1 MTKFSETIRSA
12 RTQLSKLFQT
22 KSLEFARNVLIASA
36 IVTVPLITFR
46 QIGMLESAELSAY
59 DTMLSLRPD
68 ESPDPRLLIVGVTEA
83 DIQRLKQWPISDG
96 KIAEILQK
104 LEAMQPR
111 VIGLDILRDVPLGE
125 GRNELAALL
134 QKSDRIIGVCLV
146 TDGSTDNPGSPPPPG
161 ISQNRVGF
169 ADFSIDR
176 GGTLRRALL
185 FMKPPAV
192 QVSPDERHLC
202 NDNSHVLASFN
213 LQLALRYLE
222 AEKILPQVKQDQTL
236 WLGSTPIK
244 QLAKN
249 EGGYK
254 TADVRGYQILINYR
268 SRRQPAHQVSL
279 TDVLEGKIDP
289 NLVKDKVV
297 LIGYTTDTVKDL
309 FYTPYSAG
317 KQKDQI
323 MFGIVAHAQVVSQ
336 LLSAV
341 LDKRPMFWF
350 WPEWAE
356 ILWIAGWSIV
366 GGTLALRISHPTRLT
381 LAFLVMLGVCGGISF
396 GIFLLAGWVPVVAP
410 SLALIVTGS
419 AIVSADRFIKSSIKD
434 AITEKVEQVKQ
445 RFIVTIN
452 QAKKDQEVED
462 ILNTPAFRKAQEVKK
477 KAAQNQD
484 KLTVNKKE
492 PSQTAA
498 NQIPEITNNSL
509 EAQNAVRIPSQY
521 PSQTAANQIPEITN
535 NSLEAQN
542 AVRIPSQ
549 YPSQTAANQTP
560 EIINNPPKAQNT
572 VQLLLTEPSQT
583 AANQTPEI
591 TNNSSEA
598 QNAVRI
604 PSQYPSQTAAN
615 QIPEI
620 TNNPP
625 EAENAVPIP
634 SPEPSQ
640 TVAEQILETTDNP
653 PEAQSV
659 AASPSENPPEDY
671 LSQLKQKAQQQK
683 QRVAARTE
691 PTNSQIDVPP
701 AETASDYEFSHLS
714 QMQAKARQMRERRNA
729 EKTIEDQKTEDLKE
743 I

>member
-1 MTKFSETIRSA
+1 MSKLSETIRSA

-22 KSLEFARNVLIASA
+22 KSLAFARNVLIASA

-59 DTMLSLRPD
+59 DMMLSLRPD
-68 ESPDPRLLIVGVTEA
+68 ESPDPRLLIVGITEA
-83 DIQRLKQWPISDG
+83 DIQRLKQWPISDD
-96 KIAEILQK
+96 KIVEILQK
-104 LEAMQPR
+104 LETMQPR

-134 QKSDRIIGVCLV
+134 QKSDRIVGVCLV
-146 TDGSTDNPGSPPPPG
+146 TDGTTDNPGSPPPPG
-161 ISQNRVGF
+161 IPQNRVGF

-185 FMKPPAV
+185 FMKPPAI
-192 QVSPDERHLC
+192 QVSPNEKHLC

-222 AEKILPQVKQDQTL
+222 AEKILPQVKPDQTL

-244 QLAKN
+244 QLANN

-268 SRRQPAHQVSL
+268 SRRQPAHQVRL

-297 LIGYTTDTVKDL
+297 LIGYTTDSVKDL

-317 KQKDQI
+317 KEKDQI

-366 GGTLALRISHPTRLT
+366 GGTLALRISHPTRL
-381 LAFLVMLGVCGGISF
+381 AISFLVMLGVCCGISF

-419 AIVSADRFIKSSIKD
+419 SIVSADRFNKSEAGKKVINASVQGVKVVIDIVLNKGKIQEEVEEITNTEFFGDLLENKDKIKD
-434 AITEKVEQVKQ
+434 KK
-445 RFIVTIN
+445 RN
-452 QAKKDQEVED
+452 RKKD
-462 ILNTPAFRKAQEVKK
+462 P
-477 KAAQNQD
+477 
-484 KLTVNKKE
+484 
-492 PSQTAA
+492 PQTAA
-498 NQIPEITNNSL
+498 NP
-509 EAQNAVRIPSQY
+509 
-521 PSQTAANQIPEITN
+521 
-535 NSLEAQN
+535 
-542 AVRIPSQ
+542 
-549 YPSQTAANQTP
+549 
-560 EIINNPPKAQNT
+560 
-572 VQLLLTEPSQT
+572 
-583 AANQTPEI
+583 
-591 TNNSSEA
+591 
-598 QNAVRI
+598 
-604 PSQYPSQTAAN
+604 
-615 QIPEI
+615 IPEI

-640 TVAEQILETTDNP
+640 TVAEQILEITDNP
-653 PEAQSV
+653 PGAQSA

-683 QRVAARTE
+683 QRATARTSS
-691 PTNSQIDVPP
+691 TNSQIDVPP
-701 AETASDYEFSHLS
+701 TETASDYEFSHLS
-714 QMQAKARQMRERRNA
+714 QMQAKARQRRERRNA